1 MLKTVQ
7 RQYYKVK
14 EGQTLREVADY
25 FCVSERLLVKENS
38 LTGELFAGQI
48 LKIPAQKGNVYTV
61 REGDTKELLC
71 GNAKAFEEKNGTA
84 DFYIGMKVIL

>member
-25 FCVSERLLVKENS
+25 FCVAERLLVKENS
-38 LTGELFAGQI
+38 LMGELFAGQI
-48 LKIPAQKGNVYTV
+48 LKIPAQKGNMYTV

-71 GNAKAFEEKNGTA
+71 GSAKAFEEKNGTT